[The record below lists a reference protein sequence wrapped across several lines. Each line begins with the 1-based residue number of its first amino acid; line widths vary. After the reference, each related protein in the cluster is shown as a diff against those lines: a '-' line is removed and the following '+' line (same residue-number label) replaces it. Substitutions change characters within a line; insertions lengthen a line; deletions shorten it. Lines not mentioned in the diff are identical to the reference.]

1 MHLWV
6 CPAVRQGEEVY
17 TLSTTCAFT
26 IYALKCS
33 GNARTSGTPDSGSTN
48 TRTLHA
54 PDDNNVPSQR
64 IPRFEQDRAYLHA
77 PLAPVAQFARHS
89 PAMEGYWNTLSQS
102 LEVVDRTRSR
112 QRRVWMRVAQSFKL
126 LLRLLAASLIFNFKS
141 PAWEV
146 SGSLP

>member
-6 CPAVRQGEEVY
+6 SPAVGQGEEVY
-17 TLSTTCAFT
+17 TLSTTTRAFT
-26 IYALKCS
+26 EVQWQRTH
-33 GNARTSGTPDSGSTN
+33 ARTSGTPDCGSTN
-48 TRTLHA
+48 THTLHA
-54 PDDNNVPSQR
+54 PDDKNVPSRR
-64 IPRFEQDRAYLHA
+64 IPRFDQDRAYLHA
-77 PLAPVAQFARHS
+77 PLAPVAQFARHN

-112 QRRVWMRVAQSFKL
+112 RRRVWMRVAQSFKL
-126 LLRLLAASLIFNFKS
+126 LQAASLLNFKS